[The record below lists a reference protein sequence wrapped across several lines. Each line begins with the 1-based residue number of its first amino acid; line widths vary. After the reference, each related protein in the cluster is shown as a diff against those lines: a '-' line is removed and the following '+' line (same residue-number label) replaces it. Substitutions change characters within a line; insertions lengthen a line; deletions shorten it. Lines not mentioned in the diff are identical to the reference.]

1 MDPVFADFSAR
12 PARLSNAV
20 IGHHRCG
27 VASSHLALGGG
38 GYIKLDFTVDER
50 EDIAEAVVT
59 VTTLGGDAP
68 MDVRLN
74 GKVLSGK
81 ALTGEVLN
89 GGVLDDGLLDGEASG
104 DRSAAPAGPG
114 HGAPQ
119 ETVLTAPGD
128 LLVPG
133 DNILE
138 IHNPQGAQGLLR
150 LRAVTVDPAHDSGR
164 AERALAARSAG
175 RSVLAFSTERRARG
189 AVAWQPAPR
198 LLFHI
203 DGGER
208 AVPAHLAWRGADGSE
223 AAIGL
228 RTDLSGFQGH
238 WRAADGVPAEYRGT
252 LMERSAYPEGTAGT
266 PLHLFSTEEAQG
278 ESWSPSGELRLLL
291 DAGGALPERVSWTD
305 RRGNTASIT
314 LSSTAPAPE
323 TVTTGELRDV
333 TGTVTDVRASEEFHR
348 AGEVAENLL
357 RGGRSKWLA
366 HEETADLEFVLDT
379 PAAVSAYRLTSAN
392 DASERDPQDWELAGS
407 YDGHTWSDLDSR
419 RGERFLGRYRTNEYH
434 FTNTTPYTRYRLTI
448 SRNAGGDETQLSRI
462 EFLAGETTT
471 QPTPDAADF
480 TGYRTPAG
488 GEPTGYRG
496 TTVPGPWSDAEP
508 QDGHVEELL
517 AGELGETARTLDDAA
532 RLIGKLAAY
541 MKNSG

>member
-1 MDPVFADFSAR
+1 MEPVFADFSTR

-20 IGHHRCG
+20 VGHHRCG
-27 VASSHLALGGG
+27 IASSHLALGAG

-74 GKVLSGK
+74 GKVLSG
-81 ALTGEVLN
+81 EES
-89 GGVLDDGLLDGEASG
+89 GGP
-104 DRSAAPAGPG
+104 SAASAGPG

-119 ETVLTAPGD
+119 ETVLTLPGD

-138 IHNPQGAQGLLR
+138 IRSPRDAEALLR
-150 LRAVTVDPAHDSGR
+150 LRGVTVDPAHDRGR
-164 AERALAARSAG
+164 AERALAARTAG

-198 LLFHI
+198 LLFHL

-208 AVPAHLAWRGADGSE
+208 AVPAHLGWRGADGSE

-228 RTDLSGFQGH
+228 RTDLSGFEGH
-238 WRAADGVPAEYRGT
+238 WRAADGAPAEYRGT

-266 PLHLFSTEEAQG
+266 PLHLFSTEEARG
-278 ESWSPSGELRLLL
+278 ESWAPSGELRLLL
-291 DAGGALPERVSWTD
+291 DAGGAPLERVSWTD

-314 LSSTAPAPE
+314 LSSAAPAPE
-323 TVTTGELRDV
+323 AVTTGELRDV
-333 TGTVTDVRASEEFHR
+333 TRMVTDVRASEEFE
-348 AGEVAENLL
+348 AGGEVAENLL
-357 RGGRSKWLA
+357 RGSRGKWLA
-366 HEETADLEFVLDT
+366 HEETAEIEFVLDA

-419 RGERFLGRYRTNEYH
+419 RGERFRGRHRTNEYH
-434 FTNTTPYTRYRLTI
+434 FTNTTPYTRYRLSI
-448 SRNAGGDETQLSRI
+448 SRNAGGDETQLSRV

-471 QPTPDAADF
+471 HPTPDAADF

-508 QDGHVEELL
+508 MDGHVEELL

-541 MKNSG
+541 MRNSG